1 MTESIAEPTQINRID
16 LFALARNTHSQ
27 NGEDGILEKIF
38 EIDNVARGFFI
49 EFGAWDGMYLS
60 NTYNLYKQGWT
71 GCYIEGDALKYRD
84 LVKNIPDPSI
94 MKINSWVT
102 RDGPTSLDRIVAGL
116 NVPHIDLLSIDIDGD
131 DLPVWKSL
139 RVSRPSVVVIEYN
152 PTIPADVL
160 YENPRDKNH
169 GNSPL
174 SIVKYAASNGYTLV
188 DGTLTNLIFVQN
200 GSKVLD
206 VARLKALEDIT
217 RQTKSTKYFF
227 GYDGTLITSSEIAGS
242 QLNELIP
249 VPWTEPIC
257 LFSQPLPRVLR
268 GFAPPKAIALFRF
281 VYRMVPSVLFHPRES
296 MRLIRRY
303 WSRRN
308 R

>member
-1 MTESIAEPTQINRID
+1 
-16 LFALARNTHSQ
+16 
-27 NGEDGILEKIF
+27 
-38 EIDNVARGFFI
+38 
-49 EFGAWDGMYLS
+49 MYLS

-94 MKINSWVT
+94 IKINAWVT
-102 RDGPTSLDRIVAGL
+102 SDGPTSLDRIVAGL
-116 NVPHIDLLSIDIDGD
+116 NVPQIDLLSIDIDGD
-131 DLPVWKSL
+131 DLLVWKSL
-139 RVSRPSVVVIEYN
+139 RSSRPAVVVIEYN
-152 PTIPADVL
+152 PTIPGDVL
-160 YENPRDKNH
+160 YENPPAK
-169 GNSPL
+169 
-174 SIVKYAASNGYTLV
+174 TM
-188 DGTLTNLIFVQN
+188 GTRRCRLRGMPRPTATHWSTGRSQFDFARN
-200 GSKVLD
+200 GSKVTD
-206 VARLKALEDIT
+206 VAQLKRLEDIT
-217 RQTKSTKYFF
+217 QQTKPTKYFF